1 MSLIIDG
8 QFWVG
13 VGLLAVLTLSP
24 GASTALVGA
33 VAAGHGRR
41 AALITTLGIATG
53 IVVHAA
59 ASGLGLSVVLAASP
73 EAFMLVKV
81 GGALYLAFLG
91 IRTIVRSGQRRAGA
105 APTPSR
111 RDFYA
116 RGLLTNLLNP
126 QVAIFYLTF
135 LPQFI
140 RPSEP
145 VLAKSLLFGLSHAGI
160 AVIWFAIYAYGLT
173 TLASRI
179 RSAKPW
185 IERVSAIV
193 LIGFAVRLLQLSR

>member
-1 MSLIIDG
+1 VPLIVDG
-8 QFWVG
+8 QFWIG
-13 VGLLAVLTLSP
+13 VGLLALLTLSP

-41 AALITTLGIATG
+41 AAVITTLGIATG
-53 IVVHAA
+53 ILAHAA

-73 EAFMLVKV
+73 EAFTIVKI
-81 GGALYLAFLG
+81 GGALYLALLG
-91 IRTIVRSGQRRAGA
+91 IRTIMRSGRQGTGV
-105 APTPSR
+105 APTPSG

-145 VLAKSLLFGLSHAGI
+145 VFAKSLLFGLSHAAI
-160 AVIWFAIYAYGLT
+160 ALSWFAVYAYGVT
-173 TLASRI
+173 TLAAHV
-179 RSAKPW
+179 RSARPW

-193 LIGFAVRLLQLSR
+193 LIGFAVRLLQLPR

>member
-1 MSLIIDG
+1 VIIDG

-13 VGLLAVLTLSP
+13 VGLLTLLTLSP
-24 GASTALVGA
+24 GATTALLVA
-33 VAAGHGRR
+33 VAAAHGRR
-41 AALITTLGIATG
+41 ASFITTLGIGTG
-53 IVVHAA
+53 IVVHSA

-73 EAFMLVKV
+73 EAFTLIKIA
-81 GGALYLAFLG
+81 GALYLAYLG
-91 IRTIVRSGQRRAGA
+91 IRALMRSGQRRAA
-105 APTPSR
+105 AAAMPSR

-140 RPSEP
+140 SPSEP
-145 VLAKSLLFGLSHAGI
+145 VLGKSLLFGVAHAGI
-160 AVIWFAIYAYGLT
+160 AIIWFAVYAYGVT
-173 TLASRI
+173 TLASRVQAA
-179 RSAKPW
+179 RPW
-185 IERVSAIV
+185 IERVSGVV